1 MAEEIKKV
9 ITVDVTGAVE
19 SLEDMREEVESS
31 GYAFKSLGDAKKYI
45 DRLRASLIDL
55 DKDSDEYAKTVAEI
69 DTVQDKLN
77 DAMKVTGATLKN
89 AEGSYNA
96 LAKQM
101 SELKKRFKET
111 NDEAERQ
118 SLAKQIVGINDKLKD
133 MDSSIGNFQRNV
145 GNYEGAFTK
154 GLDGISKK
162 IEMLGNPLAIAKN
175 GVMALGKA
183 FKSLIMNPVG
193 AVIMAIVAAVTALKK
208 GFSESETAS
217 NKLKSAFAALQ
228 PVMNAISNVFTGF
241 ANIVGNIAQK
251 AIPALVN
258 ALMGAGEWMMKLLN
272 KIGIVSDARL
282 KAYQDSIER
291 QKEMIRETQDL
302 TDREIALV
310 EKRRKFNENE
320 AKAERDVAE
329 LRRKSRDEEKYTAEE
344 RQKFL
349 EQAIAK
355 ERSINN
361 QKLALAQEEYNI
373 MLQRSK
379 LTDNDAETNNRLS
392 ESRVNLYRIQKEHS
406 EKEIKLMRELQRVKG
421 EISKEDEKALEEE
434 KKRTEE
440 AENIRE
446 QELKKIQE
454 IQERVRLA
462 QLSSSERDLDQ
473 LKKKYEEELE
483 LLRKYGEDTVRLT
496 KEYERKVAEIKNK
509 DVDDNIKRV
518 EQDALVRAY
527 VIEREVSDEYERRKK
542 LLDSR
547 KQEFEE
553 KKKLLEESQKIE
565 DLSDEQRRDN
575 NVKLEEAM
583 TELHKIEMDY
593 VTLEKEAIADKIR
606 SFADYTEA
614 IGGLM
619 DQVANIWQESIERRV
634 KNGKLSEKEGEKE
647 FEKTKKLQI
656 ATAIINGLAGVAT
669 AVSTAMT
676 LGPIAGPI
684 IGAINSAMVIATTA
698 AQIAKIKDTTL
709 SGGGSIG
716 GSSTSSSAASPS
728 SQAVEYTPKYSTNIT
743 GESET
748 VNLANAIGDRQRDTR
763 VYVVESDINEVGK
776 RVAVIESESTF

>member
-9 ITVDVTGAVE
+9 ITVDVSGAVE

-55 DKDSDEYAKTVAEI
+55 DKDSDEYADTVAEI
-69 DTVQDKLN
+69 DTVQGKLN
-77 DAMKVTGATLKN
+77 DAMKVTGATLKS

-154 GLDGISKK
+154 GLAGISKK
-162 IEMLGNPLAIAKN
+162 IEMLGNPLATAKN
-175 GVMALGKA
+175 GVIALGKA

-193 AVIMAIVAAVTALKK
+193 AVIMAIVAAITALKK

-217 NKLKSAFAALQ
+217 NKLKSAFASLQ
-228 PVMNAISNVFTGF
+228 PVINGIKNIFTGF

-272 KIGIVSDARL
+272 KIGIVSAARL
-282 KAYQDSIER
+282 KAYQESIEK
-291 QKEMIRETQDL
+291 QKEMIRETQEL
-302 TDREIALV
+302 TDSEIALV
-310 EKRRKFNENE
+310 EKRMKFNENE
-320 AKAERDVAE
+320 AKAERDIAE

-379 LTDNDAETNNRLS
+379 LTDNDAETNNKLS
-392 ESRVNLYRIQKEHS
+392 ESRANLYRIQKEHS
-406 EKEIKLMRELQRVKG
+406 EKEIKLMKELQKVKG
-421 EISKEDEKALEEE
+421 DISKEDEKSAEQQQKDLEKIES
-434 KKRTEE
+434 
-440 AENIRE
+440 IRNRATSS
-446 QELKKIQE
+446 L
-454 IQERVRLA
+454 
-462 QLSSSERDLDQ
+462 LSSSEKDLKI
-473 LKKKYEEELE
+473 LKDRYEKEKKLFEE
-483 LLRKYGEDTVRLT
+483 YGEDTVALTEEYNRAVAKLKVGQGEDQLKAIDEEYNHRKEMAELTVKDEKEKNQKLYDLGLARLEAQRKVIEGLMLMENLSLEQQEAYKKRLEEIIAMMNKIREDEKERQKQDQEEQEKSREEKT
-496 KEYERKVAEIKNK
+496 KEEIERYARVADAFGNMVSDIAGYLQ
-509 DVDDNIKRV
+509 DNIKARIAAGKISE
-518 EQDALVRAY
+518 EQ
-527 VIEREVSDEYERRKK
+527 
-542 LLDSR
+542 
-547 KQEFEE
+547 
-553 KKKLLEESQKIE
+553 
-565 DLSDEQRRDN
+565 
-575 NVKLEEAM
+575 
-583 TELHKIEMDY
+583 
-593 VTLEKEAIADKIR
+593 
-606 SFADYTEA
+606 
-614 IGGLM
+614 
-619 DQVANIWQESIERRV
+619 
-634 KNGKLSEKEGEKE
+634 GKKE
-647 FEKTKKLQI
+647 FENTKKYQI
-656 ATAIINGLAGVAT
+656 AAAIITGLAGVAT
-669 AVSTAMT
+669 ALSGAFTTKSNPGDLILAGIQAASIAASTA
-676 LGPIAGPI
+676 IQ
-684 IGAINSAMVIATTA
+684 V
-698 AQIAKIKDTTL
+698 AKIRETTL
-709 SGGGSIG
+709 DGSSG
-716 GSSTSSSAASPS
+716 GSSSSLATPS
-728 SQAVEYTPKYSTNIT
+728 SQAVEYTPKYSTNVT

-748 VNLANAIGDRQRDTR
+748 VNLANAIGDKQNAQR

-776 RVAVIESESTF
+776 RVSVVESESTF

>member
-9 ITVDVTGAVE
+9 ITVDVSGAVE

-55 DKDSDEYAKTVAEI
+55 DKDSDEYADTVAEI
-69 DTVQDKLN
+69 DTVQGKLN
-77 DAMKVTGATLKN
+77 DAMKVTGATLKS

-154 GLDGISKK
+154 GLAGISKK
-162 IEMLGNPLAIAKN
+162 IEMLGNPLATAKN

-193 AVIMAIVAAVTALKK
+193 AVIMAIVAAITALKK

-217 NKLKSAFAALQ
+217 NKLKSAFAAFT
-228 PVMNAISNVFTGF
+228 PVINGIKNIFTGF

-282 KAYQDSIER
+282 KAYQESIEK
-291 QKEMIRETQDL
+291 QKEMIRETQEL
-302 TDREIALV
+302 TDSEIALV
-310 EKRRKFNENE
+310 EKRRKFSVNE
-320 AKAERDVAE
+320 AKAERDIAE

-379 LTDNDAETNNRLS
+379 LTDNDAETNNKLA
-392 ESRVNLYRIQKEHS
+392 ESQANLYRIQKEHS
-406 EKEIKLMRELQRVKG
+406 EKEIKLMKELQKVKG
-421 EISKEDEKALEEE
+421 EVSNEDQKSSEQQQKDLEQQQKDLEKIESIRNRATLSLLSSSEKDLKILKDRYEEE
-434 KKRTEE
+434 KKLFEE
-440 AENIRE
+440 
-446 QELKKIQE
+446 
-454 IQERVRLA
+454 
-462 QLSSSERDLDQ
+462 
-473 LKKKYEEELE
+473 
-483 LLRKYGEDTVRLT
+483 YGEDTVALTEEYNRAVAKLKVGQGEDQLKAIDEEYNHRKQMAELTIKDEKEKNQKLYDLGLARLEAQQ
-496 KEYERKVAEIKNK
+496 K
-509 DVDDNIKRV
+509 
-518 EQDALVRAY
+518 
-527 VIEREVSDEYERRKK
+527 VIEGLMLMENLSLEQ
-542 LLDSR
+542 
-547 KQEFEE
+547 QEAY
-553 KKKLLEESQKIE
+553 KKKLEEII
-565 DLSDEQRRDN
+565 
-575 NVKLEEAM
+575 AM
-583 TELHKIEMDY
+583 M
-593 VTLEKEAIADKIR
+593 DKIR
-606 SFADYTEA
+606 DKKNESEDDDEKNTEEEIKKYARVADAFGNMVSDIAGY
-614 IGGLM
+614 LQ
-619 DQVANIWQESIERRV
+619 DSIKARIAA
-634 KNGKLSEKEGEKE
+634 GKISEEQGKKE
-647 FEKTKKLQI
+647 FENTKKYQI
-656 ATAIINGLAGVAT
+656 AGAIITGLAGVAT
-669 AVSTAMT
+669 AISGAFTEKAGPWDFVLAGIQAASIATSTA
-676 LGPIAGPI
+676 IQ
-684 IGAINSAMVIATTA
+684 V
-698 AQIAKIKDTTL
+698 AKIRETTL
-709 SGGGSIG
+709 DGSSG
-716 GSSTSSSAASPS
+716 GSSSSLATPS
-728 SQAVEYTPKYSTNIT
+728 SQAVEYTPKYSTNVT

-748 VNLANAIGDRQRDTR
+748 VNLANAIGDKQNAQR

-776 RVAVIESESTF
+776 RVSVVESESTF